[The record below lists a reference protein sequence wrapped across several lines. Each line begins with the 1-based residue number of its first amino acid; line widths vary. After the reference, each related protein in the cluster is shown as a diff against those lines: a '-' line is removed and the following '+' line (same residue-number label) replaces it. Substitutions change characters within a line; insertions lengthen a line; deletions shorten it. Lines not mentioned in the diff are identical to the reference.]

1 MLNVYS
7 IEEIIKSSDKILQTN
22 ESINNISIKKDHKIN
37 IETTEKY
44 EDSLPLDKEV
54 LLRPRTKISI
64 INYNKDDVVNNLHV
78 LFKGKLKRN
87 TIKLIVDLKEEI
99 IDLNNKILLL
109 KTQHNDVSNS
119 AILLKDD
126 VHRLMNVERKLEY
139 NKKKDKEEIINLKN
153 QLTTLKTQH
162 NDVSN
167 SAILLKDD
175 VHKLM
180 NVERNLQYNLKKSKL
195 DFNLLKKEDENLEL
209 KFNKTEAKKKFY
221 NNKIKELKHNNKNLE
236 NEIIKYE
243 LLKNINKEKLT
254 IITKLESK
262 ITYFCDEINSYKNE
276 LEDSNKKNTN
286 LQKIID
292 DLKSNMDNN
301 NQDENI
307 DNQQNKIKYYQE
319 ENLRISSELTMLRN
333 KSEIMSDEINNFHS
347 QRTHLIDKLNSV
359 NEVIKSTNIVTSPF
373 TNPSERKH
381 NLTPNKN
388 TDKIEI
394 NKRVSDIFDK

>member
-167 SAILLKDD
+167 SAILL
-175 VHKLM
+175 
-180 NVERNLQYNLKKSKL
+180 
-195 DFNLLKKEDENLEL
+195 
-209 KFNKTEAKKKFY
+209 
-221 NNKIKELKHNNKNLE
+221 
-236 NEIIKYE
+236 
-243 LLKNINKEKLT
+243 
-254 IITKLESK
+254 
-262 ITYFCDEINSYKNE
+262 
-276 LEDSNKKNTN
+276 
-286 LQKIID
+286 
-292 DLKSNMDNN
+292 
-301 NQDENI
+301 
-307 DNQQNKIKYYQE
+307 
-319 ENLRISSELTMLRN
+319 
-333 KSEIMSDEINNFHS
+333 
-347 QRTHLIDKLNSV
+347 
-359 NEVIKSTNIVTSPF
+359 
-373 TNPSERKH
+373 
-381 NLTPNKN
+381 
-388 TDKIEI
+388 
-394 NKRVSDIFDK
+394 

>member
-1 MLNVYS
+1 
-7 IEEIIKSSDKILQTN
+7 
-22 ESINNISIKKDHKIN
+22 
-37 IETTEKY
+37 
-44 EDSLPLDKEV
+44 
-54 LLRPRTKISI
+54 
-64 INYNKDDVVNNLHV
+64 
-78 LFKGKLKRN
+78 
-87 TIKLIVDLKEEI
+87 
-99 IDLNNKILLL
+99 
-109 KTQHNDVSNS
+109 
-119 AILLKDD
+119 
-126 VHRLMNVERKLEY
+126 
-139 NKKKDKEEIINLKN
+139 
-153 QLTTLKTQH
+153 
-162 NDVSN
+162 
-167 SAILLKDD
+167 
-175 VHKLM
+175 M